1 MYLGDGIL
9 KAREDLIKTLAKEKV
24 ISVEYSSIGKTEV
37 NKAVFIGYEV
47 LGKWLWENFENIC
60 VLNIIKSD
68 KE

>member
-1 MYLGDGIL
+1 M
-9 KAREDLIKTLAKEKV
+9 KAREDYIKTLAKEKV

-47 LGKWLWENFENIC
+47 FGKWLWQNFESIC

>member
-1 MYLGDGIL
+1 ME
-9 KAREDLIKTLAKEKV
+9 AREDLIKTLAKEKV

-47 LGKWLWENFENIC
+47 FGKWLWQNFESIC

>member
-1 MYLGDGIL
+1 MGDEIL
-9 KAREDLIKTLAKEKV
+9 ETREDYIKTLAKEKV

>member
-1 MYLGDGIL
+1 MET
-9 KAREDLIKTLAKEKV
+9 REDYIKTLAKEKV